1 MGFYSFTTQTFL
13 LMLCRLRGECVE
25 KSPAVKRA
33 EKLVHQ
39 IEDVKEKL
47 QHDLAVSYSS
57 RKPSTIGHIFFFDKL
72 TH

>member
-1 MGFYSFTTQTFL
+1 MF
-13 LMLCRLRGECVE
+13 CRLRGECVE

-47 QHDLAVSYSS
+47 QHDLAVSYN
-57 RKPSTIGHIFFFDKL
+57 PLLVFFFLSTSLHISNKHFSVNMAL
-72 TH
+72 

>member
-47 QHDLAVSYSS
+47 QHDLAVSY
-57 RKPSTIGHIFFFDKL
+57 PVGNNLLLVIFFFF
-72 TH
+72 

>member
-1 MGFYSFTTQTFL
+1 MF
-13 LMLCRLRGECVE
+13 CRLRGECVE

-47 QHDLAVSYSS
+47 QHDLAVSYCSW
-57 RKPSTIGHIFFFDKL
+57 KQSTIGLFFSFNKF

>member
-1 MGFYSFTTQTFL
+1 MF
-13 LMLCRLRGECVE
+13 CRLRGECVE

-47 QHDLAVSYSS
+47 QHDLAVSYCSW
-57 RKPSTIGHIFFFDKL
+57 KQSTIGLFFLSTSLHISNKHFSVNMAL
-72 TH
+72 